1 MRKKVMA
8 DIGISDLNV
17 PSELPW
23 VCNNPVSHF
32 RKVLIL
38 PEVKYAQI
46 NLHKTRQVCDA
57 RPSARNNIQISLS
70 SSLSSHGICAGKELT
85 NI

>member
-8 DIGISDLNV
+8 DVGVSELNV
-17 PSELPW
+17 PSELPL
-23 VCNNPVSHF
+23 VCSNPLSRF

-38 PEVKYAQI
+38 PEVKYTQI

-57 RPSARNNIQISLS
+57 RPSAWNDI
-70 SSLSSHGICAGKELT
+70 
-85 NI
+85 

>member
-8 DIGISDLNV
+8 DIGVSELNV

-23 VCNNPVSHF
+23 VCRNPVSRF

-38 PEVKYAQI
+38 PEVKYTQI
-46 NLHKTRQVCDA
+46 NLRKTRQVCDA
-57 RPSARNNIQISLS
+57 RPSARNDI
-70 SSLSSHGICAGKELT
+70 
-85 NI
+85 